1 MSQQKKALYSVIV
14 DHLLDSIRT
23 SELRPGDQIPTEQ
36 ALAQTF
42 NVSRITT
49 NRAVKE
55 LEQMG
60 YVYRVQGKGTFVT
73 DVGGR
78 DKDVSVTSTRM
89 ISLVL
94 PFTRESGSG
103 YQLLHS
109 VERVCGALGHYFT
122 LHNTE
127 EGFQRERETVL
138 GLLASGRTEGIV
150 VYPLTSYSNL
160 DVFSRL
166 AVNGFPFVVLDR
178 EIEGIEAPFVG
189 PNNVSGI
196 VAAVEHLVKLGHRR
210 IAYVG
215 DTIHRWT
222 TERERYVGYCQGLI
236 ARGIPLDPALIY
248 VFDEPDIG
256 GPVQMVRQVDLT
268 QSQSEAALHYFL
280 GLEEP
285 PTAIVAVNDILAVS
299 LVKTALSLGID
310 IPGYISIVG
319 FDDLPISNHLE
330 VPLTTVRQPFGEIGE
345 TVIRVLHDRMETPHG
360 AIDKHRLACELV
372 RRDSTAPPHHIEGQ
386 R

>member
-14 DHLLDSIRT
+14 DHLLDAIR
-23 SELRPGDQIPTEQ
+23 SADLRPGDQIPTEQ
-36 ALAQTF
+36 ALARTF
-42 NVSRITT
+42 SVSRITT

-73 DVGGR
+73 EAPTREYGAVGP
-78 DKDVSVTSTRM
+78 STRM

-109 VERVCGALGHYFT
+109 VERVCGSLGHYFT

-127 EGFQRERETVL
+127 EGFERERETVR
-138 GLLASGRTEGIV
+138 GLFESGRIEGIV
-150 VYPLTSYSNL
+150 VYPLTSHSNL
-160 DVFSRL
+160 DIFSRL
-166 AVNGFPFVVLDR
+166 AIANFPFVVLDR
-178 EIEGIEAPFVG
+178 ELEGIDTPFVG
-189 PNNVSGI
+189 PDNERAVVEV
-196 VAAVEHLVKLGHRR
+196 VAYLRELGHRR
-210 IAYVG
+210 IAYIG

-222 TERERYVGYCQGLI
+222 TERERYIGYCRGLI
-236 ARGIPLDPALIY
+236 GGGIPLDPALIY

-256 GPVQMVRQVDLT
+256 GPVQMVRNVELT
-268 QSQSEAALHYFL
+268 DGQSEAALRYFL
-280 GLEEP
+280 GLQEP
-285 PTAIVAVNDILAVS
+285 PTAVVAVNDILAVS

-310 IPGYISIVG
+310 IPREISIVG
-319 FDDLPISNHLE
+319 FDDLPISSHLE

-345 TVIRVLHDRMETPHG
+345 TVIRVLHERMANPGG
-360 AIDKHRLACELV
+360 AIAKHRLTCDLV
-372 RRDSTAPPHHIEGQ
+372 RRESTASPK

>member
-14 DHLLDSIRT
+14 DHLLESIRA

-36 ALAQTF
+36 ALSESF

-49 NRAVKE
+49 TRAVKE

-73 DVGGR
+73 EAPPRYAPGTQGQAV
-78 DKDVSVTSTRM
+78 STRM

-127 EGFQRERETVL
+127 EGFERERETVS
-138 GLLASGRTEGIV
+138 GLFDSGKIEGIV
-150 VYPLTSYSNL
+150 VYPLTSHSNL

-166 AVNGFPFVVLDR
+166 AVHKFPFVVLDR
-178 EIEGIEAPFVG
+178 ELEGIEAPFVG
-189 PNNVSGI
+189 PDNAGGVKS
-196 VAAVEHLVKLGHRR
+196 AVEHLRALGHTR
-210 IAYVG
+210 IAYIG

-222 TERERYVGYCQGLI
+222 TERERYLGYCRGLI
-236 ARGIPLDPALIY
+236 DSGVVLDPRLIH

-256 GPVQMVRQVDLT
+256 GPAQMVREVASTDA
-268 QSQSEAALHYFL
+268 QSEAALRYFRSL
-280 GLEEP
+280 DDP
-285 PTAIVAVNDILAVS
+285 PTAVVAVNDILAVS
-299 LVKTALSLGID
+299 LVKTALALGVD
-310 IPGYISIVG
+310 VPGEISIVG
-319 FDDLPISNHLE
+319 FDDLPISRHLE

-345 TVIRVLHDRMETPHG
+345 TVIRVLHARMADPNGPVE
-360 AIDKHRLACELV
+360 KHKLECELIP
-372 RRDSTAPPHHIEGQ
+372 RDSTAPPH